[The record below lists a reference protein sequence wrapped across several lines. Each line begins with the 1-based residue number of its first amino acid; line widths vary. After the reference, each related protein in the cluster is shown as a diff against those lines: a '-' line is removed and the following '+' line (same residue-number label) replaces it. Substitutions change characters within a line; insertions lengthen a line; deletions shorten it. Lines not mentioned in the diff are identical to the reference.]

1 MKKTIVY
8 LFFAIFF
15 LTLTSFSIHKFYM
28 GIYQVNY
35 APEKKMLQITARIFV
50 DDLDKALEKKYNK
63 KLHLATDSESSV
75 EVFLLKKYFAEKFSI
90 KINGKSS
97 QMNFLSKEMEGDVL
111 VCYLSING
119 VSKINSLETYNSILI
134 DWNLEQQN
142 ITHFTILGEKQSF
155 LFTESSTKQ
164 MLKF

>member
-1 MKKTIVY
+1 MKKTICY
-8 LFFAIFF
+8 LFFGF
-15 LTLTSFSIHKFYM
+15 LFVVLTSFTVHQFYM

-35 APEKKMLQITARIFV
+35 APEKKMLQITTRIFV

-63 KLHLATDSESSV
+63 KLHLGTDMESP
-75 EVFLLKKYFAEKFSI
+75 EELPLLKKYLAEKFTI
-90 KINGKSS
+90 KINGKPSP
-97 QMNFLSKEMEGDVL
+97 MALLSKELEGDVL
-111 VCYLSING
+111 VCYLSIKG
-119 VSKINSLETYNSILI
+119 VAKINSLETYNAILI
-134 DWNLEQQN
+134 DWNSEQQN

>member
-1 MKKTIVY
+1 
-8 LFFAIFF
+8 
-15 LTLTSFSIHKFYM
+15 M

-35 APEKKMLQITARIFV
+35 APEKKMLQITTRIFV

-63 KLHLATDSESSV
+63 KLHLATDSESSA
-75 EVFLLKKYFAEKFSI
+75 EVALLKKYLGEKLTI

-97 QMNFLSKEMEGDVL
+97 PIKFLSKELEGDVL

-119 VSKINSLETYNSILI
+119 VSKISSLEMYNAVLI
-134 DWNLEQQN
+134 DWNSEQQN
-142 ITHFTILGEKQSF
+142 ITHFTVLGEKHSF
-155 LFTESSTKQ
+155 LFTESAVRQ

>member
-1 MKKTIVY
+1 MKKTIFY

-15 LTLTSFSIHKFYM
+15 VTLTSFSVHKFYM
-28 GIYQVNY
+28 GIYQINY

-63 KLHLATDSESSV
+63 KLHLGSEAESSA
-75 EVFLLKKYFAEKFSI
+75 ELPLLKNYLAEKFSI
-90 KINGKSS
+90 KINGKPG
-97 QMNFLSKEMEGDVL
+97 QMNFLSKELEGDVL
-111 VCYLSING
+111 VCYLSISG
-119 VSKINSLETYNSILI
+119 VSKINSLETSNSVLT
-134 DWNLEQQN
+134 DWNSEQQN
-142 ITHFTILGEKQSF
+142 ITHFSILGEKQSF

>member
-1 MKKTIVY
+1 
-8 LFFAIFF
+8 
-15 LTLTSFSIHKFYM
+15 M
-28 GIYQVNY
+28 GIYQVHY
-35 APEKKMLQITARIFV
+35 SPEKEMLQITTRIFV

-63 KLHLATDSESSV
+63 KLNLATDSQSSV
-75 EVFLLKKYFAEKFSI
+75 GVVLLKKYFAEKFSI
-90 KINGKSS
+90 KINGKAT

-119 VSKINSLETYNSILI
+119 VSKVNFLETYNSILI

-155 LFTESSTKQ
+155 LFTESATKK

>member
-1 MKKTIVY
+1 
-8 LFFAIFF
+8 
-15 LTLTSFSIHKFYM
+15 
-28 GIYQVNY
+28 
-35 APEKKMLQITARIFV
+35 V

-63 KLHLATDSESSV
+63 KLHLGTHTEAPAEMV
-75 EVFLLKKYFAEKFSI
+75 LLKKYLAEKLSI
-90 KINGKSS
+90 KVNGKSS
-97 QMNFLSKEMEGDVL
+97 TMNFLSKELEGDVL

-119 VSKINSLETYNSILI
+119 VSKINSLETYNSILT

-155 LFTESSTKQ
+155 LFTESSTKY